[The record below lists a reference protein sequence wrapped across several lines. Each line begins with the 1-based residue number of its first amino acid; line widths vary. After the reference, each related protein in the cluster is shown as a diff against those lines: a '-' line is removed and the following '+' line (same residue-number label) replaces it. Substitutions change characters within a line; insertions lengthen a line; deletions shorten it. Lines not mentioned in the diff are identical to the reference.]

1 MSIKQWI
8 QRNNLLADLA
18 AHLRTPL
25 YRNGYA
31 LMVSTAATSGLGAI
45 YWVIAARAYQPEL
58 VGQYSAAVA
67 AMLFLAGAAG
77 LFLDGAMVRFIP
89 RAGTAT
95 QRLIGLSYLISAL
108 AAVLAAGLFLLGIK
122 LWAPALAFLTG
133 DPWLFSGF
141 IAGTVIIVIFSEQD
155 GALTGLRQAT
165 WVPLENSIYAVLKI
179 AMLIALAWLIP
190 QYGIL
195 ASWIIPAIPLI
206 AAVNLLIFSRLAPAH
221 VQKTLGSSEP
231 LVVRQI
237 SRYTAANYFSYLFAN
252 AGLLIPPIMVLQIAG
267 ARASAYFYLPWIIA
281 SSLRLFATNMSNSL
295 VVEGAINQEKTLD
308 YFNKALVNMVR
319 LLLPIVAILFFFT
332 PLILSIFGKEY
343 SSQGLAL
350 LRWLLLGA
358 FPGAMVSLFSG
369 LLRVKNQVGR
379 IVIIQAGMTF
389 LLLLQIYFLLPRYGI
404 TAVGWAWLATH
415 SVTALVILATQQN
428 LIKPRRNA
436 KVPPSDSHPSSQRPA
451 PRPDGKSVFYNVV
464 TSLRSTAYF
473 GAHKL
478 LLGSSI
484 GPAYRNLYRDDQS
497 GETRKRTRQL
507 LLKILRHAQ
516 RSVPYY
522 NAVVPRTGHC
532 FGEEPLTFLSSFPI
546 LTKDI
551 IRQNFD
557 RLKSNDLSR
566 RRWTY
571 NSSGGSTGEPI
582 DLIQDRYFTDYQ
594 MAIQFLSY
602 NWAGRQLGEAGV
614 HVWGSW
620 RDILN
625 HKSNVSKRILDRLT
639 NDRFFNAFMMTPE
652 KMRTYLDQL
661 NQNPP
666 RLVIAYAISI
676 YELVQFA
683 EREGISIRPQAAIMT
698 SAGTLHPFMR
708 EKIETAFRC
717 KVFNRYGSREVGD
730 IACECEAHAG
740 LHVFPSGNYVEIVDD
755 QGHAVPN
762 GEEGN
767 ILVTNLYNYAMPLIR
782 YYIGDRGVLS
792 RSDRCAC
799 GRQGQIL
806 EKISG
811 RNVEMFRK
819 RDGTLVDGL
828 FFNHFLYYKEWVQ
841 KFQVVQKDYERVVF
855 KIQKTTADYEEWELE
870 EIRQKTRVVMGGD
883 CEVTFEFVDDIPPS
897 RSGKYSYTISEIPQG
912 IPGINV

>member
-8 QRNNLLADLA
+8 QKNNLLADLVS
-18 AHLRTPL
+18 HVRTPL

-31 LMVSTAATSGLGAI
+31 LMMSTAATSGLGAI
-45 YWVIAARAYQPEL
+45 YWVIAARAYKPDL

-95 QRLIGLSYLISAL
+95 PRLIGMAYLISAL
-108 AAVLAAGLFLLGIK
+108 AAVLAASGFLIGIK
-122 LWAPALAFLTG
+122 LWAPALAFLTK
-133 DPWLFSGF
+133 DPWLYSGF
-141 IAGTVIIVIFSEQD
+141 ILGTVIIVIFSEQD

-179 AMLIALAWLIP
+179 ALLIALAWLLP

-206 AAVNLLIFSRLAPAH
+206 GAVNLLIFIRLAPGH
-221 VQKTLGSSEP
+221 ILKTVRSAEP
-231 LVVRQI
+231 LNVGQI
-237 SRYTAANYFSYLFAN
+237 TRYTAGNYFSYLFAN
-252 AGLLIPPIMVLQIAG
+252 AGMLLPPIMVLQIAG
-267 ARASAYFYLPWIIA
+267 AKASAYFYLPWIIA
-281 SSLRLFATNMSNSL
+281 GSLRLFATNMSNSL
-295 VVEGAINQEKTLD
+295 VVEGAINKDKTVD
-308 YFNKALVNMVR
+308 YFNKALINMVR
-319 LLLPIVAILFFFT
+319 LLLPIVVILFFFT
-332 PLILSIFGKEY
+332 PLILSFFGKEY
-343 SSQGLAL
+343 STQGLSL

-358 FPGAMVSLFSG
+358 FPGAMVSLYSG
-369 LLRVKNQVGR
+369 LIRVKNQVGR
-379 IVIIQAGMTF
+379 IVAIQGSMTS
-389 LLLLQIYFLLPRYGI
+389 LLLFLIYMLLPRYGI

-415 SVTALVILATQQN
+415 STMALIILATQPD
-428 LIKPRRNA
+428 LFKPRKKTLRRDDSR
-436 KVPPSDSHPSSQRPA
+436 PSPNRPA
-451 PRPDGKSVFYNVV
+451 PQPERKSGFSGLVS
-464 TSLRSTAYF
+464 SLRRSTYF

-478 LLGSSI
+478 LLGSSL
-484 GPAYRNLYRDDQS
+484 GLAYRDLYRDDQS

-507 LLKILRHAQ
+507 LLKMLRHAQ

-522 NAVVPRTGHC
+522 NEVVRPTGRC
-532 FGEEPLTFLSSFPI
+532 FGEEPLTFLSNFPI

-557 RLKSNDLSR
+557 RLKSSDLSR

-594 MAIQFLSY
+594 MALQFLSY
-602 NWAGRQLGEAGV
+602 NWAGRELGEPGV

-625 HKSNVSKRILDRLT
+625 HKSAVSKRILDRLT
-639 NDRFFNAFMMTPE
+639 NDRFFNAFMMTPD
-652 KMRTYLDQL
+652 KMRAYLAEL

-666 RLVIAYAISI
+666 RLIIAYAQSI

-683 EREGISIRPQAAIMT
+683 EKEGIPTRPQVAIMT
-698 SAGTLHPFMR
+698 SAGTLHPWMR
-708 EKIETAFRC
+708 EKIEAAFQCR
-717 KVFNRYGSREVGD
+717 VFNRYGSREVGD
-730 IACECEAHAG
+730 IASECEAHAG

-755 QGHAVPN
+755 QGHPLPN

-806 EKISG
+806 ERISG

-819 RDGTLVDGL
+819 KDGTLVDGL

-855 KIQKTTADYEEWELE
+855 KIQKTEKNYQDWELE
-870 EIRQKTRVVMGGD
+870 EIRQKTRVVMGDG
-883 CEVTFEFVDDIPPS
+883 CEVSFEFVDDIPPS
-897 RSGKYSYTISEIPQG
+897 RSGKYSYTISEVPQG
-912 IPGINV
+912 IQGIIA